1 MLLKLAHLPSY
12 VLCAMVNCTKF
23 CPGFGSHWEPQKV
36 ATGHIGFADFG
47 LNSHCKAGGLSGTG
61 CKVTLLSILG
71 FQFLH
76 CIPKAWYLYFKA
88 ILYGESLFKTFFFFF
103 QWVWC
108 FWAIRCHTSQ
118 VLLTDTEVI
127 SNKIRDSPIIT
138 LCQVLALE
146 GNLFYSVTCDK
157 ITRAENAAVLIRL
170 LLIIEF

>member
-1 MLLKLAHLPSY
+1 MFSVPWWTAESSAQALDHTESHRKSPQVTSGLLTLGWIPTAKQVDCQEQDARWHCCQSWDSSSCIASPKHDIYILKQYYMLNLYLKL
-12 VLCAMVNCTKF
+12 
-23 CPGFGSHWEPQKV
+23 
-36 ATGHIGFADFG
+36 
-47 LNSHCKAGGLSGTG
+47 
-61 CKVTLLSILG
+61 
-71 FQFLH
+71 
-76 CIPKAWYLYFKA
+76 
-88 ILYGESLFKTFFFFF
+88 FFFFF

-157 ITRAENAAVLIRL
+157 ITRAENAAVLIQL